1 MSAPFDLQHPTSLLV
16 GVTGHRKLNERDL
29 PRLRAQ
35 VEAFFRGL
43 QARYPQLPLVLLSSL
58 AEGGDQLATQVALD
72 MGIRV
77 IAPLPLP
84 VALYR
89 EDFDLPVARAT
100 LEQQLARSQVLV
112 LPPRDPANADDQ
124 SRPGPARDQQYA
136 DAGMFVSSHCHCL
149 LALWDGCDSPAVGGT
164 AQVVRFHLHGEMSG
178 NLVPPKATLATLG
191 LEEATLV
198 HHIAAARAGAEP
210 KVQKPCWLT
219 AADGIVASQELPVTF
234 DRMFRNQ
241 VGFNIDCGKYADQIR
256 SDQAH
261 GHPTPP
267 CHIHSLFLAA
277 DWLASQYQRR
287 VGRVLGLTYVLAAAT
302 GSAFILYAHMHAQDA
317 MIYLYLVL
325 FIAGVG
331 LATLARRRDWHRKYL
346 DYRALAE
353 GLRVQS
359 FWRRASV
366 VNLQNPTFSHDNFM
380 QEQDVALGWIRNVM
394 RAASLEGILVPADS
408 GEAQVEAVIEE
419 WIGTEDSNGQLRYF
433 AATATRR
440 HLLHR
445 RAENLAMVCLSVGIM
460 ISVLLAIVARQLDA
474 QTKTILVVT
483 MGLLSVGA
491 GVHEAYSYKKA
502 DKELIKQYRFMQR
515 IFAGARRR
523 LDACDDVEEKR
534 QILRTLGEAAL
545 AEHAE
550 WTLMHRERPLEHTR
564 LGG

>member
-1 MSAPFDLQHPTSLLV
+1 MSVPFDQPHPTSLLV
-16 GVTGHRKLNERDL
+16 GVTGHRKLNASDL
-29 PRLRAQ
+29 PRLHAQ

-43 QARYPQLPLVLLSSL
+43 QVRYPQLPLVVLSSL
-58 AEGGDQLATQVALD
+58 AEGGDQLVAEVALG
-72 MGIRV
+72 MGLRV

-89 EDFDLPVARAT
+89 DDFVLPGARAT
-100 LEQQLARSQVLV
+100 LDRQLRAVEIV
-112 LPPRDPANADDQ
+112 VMPPRDPANADAQ

-149 LALWDGCDSPAVGGT
+149 LALWDGRESAAVGGT
-164 AQVVRFHLHGEMSG
+164 AQVVRFHLQGEMAG

-191 LEEATLV
+191 LDEATLV

-210 KVQKPCWLT
+210 LLQEPRWLT
-219 AADGIVASQELPVTF
+219 AADGIVASDELPITF

-241 VGFNIDCGKYADQIR
+241 VGFNIDYVKHDQIR
-256 SDQAH
+256 SAQTRAD
-261 GHPTPP
+261 PPSP
-267 CHIHSLFLAA
+267 CHIHRLFLAA
-277 DWLASQYQRR
+277 DRLASQYQKR
-287 VGRVLGLTYVLAAAT
+287 VSRVLGLTYVLAAAT

-331 LATLARRRDWHRKYL
+331 LATLTRRRDWHRKYL

-359 FWRRASV
+359 CWRRAGV
-366 VNLQNPTFSHDNFM
+366 VNLQNPTYSHDNFM

-394 RAASLEGILVPADS
+394 RAASLEGILLPADS
-408 GEAQVEAVIEE
+408 GAAEVDAVVGE
-419 WIGTEDSNGQLRYF
+419 WIGTEASNGQLHYF
-433 AATATRR
+433 AATAARR

-445 RAENLAMVCLSVGIM
+445 RAETLAMVCLSVGIM
-460 ISVLLAIVARQLDA
+460 ISVLLAIVASQLDSD
-474 QTKTILVVT
+474 TKTVLVVI

-523 LDACDDVEEKR
+523 LDACQGLEEKR
-534 QILRTLGEAAL
+534 RILRTLGEAAL